1 MSACHRLPSFLQR
14 TRKIVC
20 VGRNYAD
27 HAKELGNAVPTK
39 PILFMKPTSSIIT
52 AGQNIEIPVGVS
64 ELHHEIELGV
74 VIASQCSRATPEQA
88 SKAVGGYLLA
98 LDMTAR
104 SLQNELK
111 GKGHPWELAKGFDTS
126 LPVGDFIPKDR
137 TPDPHSVRLS
147 CRVNQELRQNGSTSD
162 MIFKIP
168 DLLSFISTYFTLE
181 EGDLVLTGTP
191 SGVGPVKHGDSI
203 TGAIEGGIAD
213 IHFNVVQRQ

>member
-1 MSACHRLPSFLQR
+1 M
-14 TRKIVC
+14 TRKVVC

-39 PILFMKPTSSIIT
+39 PILFMKPPSAIIT
-52 AGQNIEIPVGVS
+52 AGQNIEIPLGVT

-74 VIASQCSRATPEQA
+74 IMGSKCCRATPEQA
-88 SKAVGGYLLA
+88 FQAVGGYVLA

-104 SLQNELK
+104 SVQNELK
-111 GKGHPWELAKGFDTS
+111 GKGHPWEMAKCFDTS
-126 LPVGDFIPKDR
+126 LPLGEFIAKEKI
-137 TPDPHSVRLS
+137 PDPQNARLT
-147 CRVNQELRQNGSTSD
+147 CEVNGEVRQNGSTSD

-168 DLLSFISTYFTLE
+168 DLLSYISRYFTLE

-203 TGAIEGGIAD
+203 SGSIFAAGDSNPAVAQIN
-213 IHFNVVQRQ
+213 FNVIQRQ